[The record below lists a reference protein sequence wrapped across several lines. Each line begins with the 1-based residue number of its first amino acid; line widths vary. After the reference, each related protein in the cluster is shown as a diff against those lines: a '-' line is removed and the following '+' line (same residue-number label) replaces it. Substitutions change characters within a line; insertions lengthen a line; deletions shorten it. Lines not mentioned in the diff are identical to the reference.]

1 MQQICAAIMFAS
13 VFEIV
18 LGYTGLI
25 GYIKRLISPIVIA
38 PTIAMIGLALY
49 YLGVPSM
56 AGNWAISL
64 LTLAALILY
73 FQVFSRKSKVF
84 LLFPVLLA
92 IATGWIAALIG
103 TAAEWIAKG
112 NPANRRQA

>member
-1 MQQICAAIMFAS
+1 
-13 VFEIV
+13 
-18 LGYTGLI
+18 
-25 GYIKRLISPIVIA
+25 
-38 PTIAMIGLALY
+38 MIGLALY